1 MTQFTRIDLSK
12 NQLKFLPDDFGN
24 LVNLRHLDLYNNQL
38 ENLPITFGKLTKLK
52 YLDLKFNP
60 LQLALQKIVGPCIT
74 SKDCCEAAKNIVPY
88 YCSLE
93 KKLEKEKRKKAEQDE
108 KERKEEADR
117 QREEVRLAKKAAR
130 KERVMLERQKMSEEG
145 QSLIQQHSNK
155 SETKANDDSQL
166 KSPKSST
173 FISILKLFKVCLL
186 IVMLATTILSFSLKL
201 FPDQSK
207 ALISSIPAQYKA
219 IIYETFKKINQF
231 FFQAV
236 ERFIK

>member
-1 MTQFTRIDLSK
+1 MSK

-24 LVNLRHLDLYNNQL
+24 LINLRHLDLYNNQL
-38 ENLPITFGKLTKLK
+38 ENLPITFGKLTKLR

-60 LQLALQKIVGPCIT
+60 LQPALQKIVGPCIT
-74 SKDCCEAAKNIVPY
+74 SKDCCEAAKSIVPY

-93 KKLEKEKRKKAEQDE
+93 KKLEKEKKKKAEQDE

-130 KERVMLERQKMSEEG
+130 KERVMLERQKKSEED
-145 QSLIQQHSNK
+145 QSLLQDHSDE
-155 SETKANDDSQL
+155 SETHVKEKAKEN
-166 KSPKSST
+166 SPKSSK
-173 FISILKLFKVCLL
+173 FISILKFFKICLL
-186 IVMLATTILSFSLKL
+186 TVMLATTILSFCLKL

-219 IIYETFKKINQF
+219 IIYETFKKINEF
-231 FFQAV
+231 FFQTV
-236 ERFIK
+236 ERFVK